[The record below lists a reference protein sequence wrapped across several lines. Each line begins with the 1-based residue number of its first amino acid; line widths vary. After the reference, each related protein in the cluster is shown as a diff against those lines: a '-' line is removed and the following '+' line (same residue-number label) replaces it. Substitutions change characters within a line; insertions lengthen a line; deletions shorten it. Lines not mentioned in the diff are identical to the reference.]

1 MKTKPKKPK
10 QYKDKICAQCGEKF
24 TPVKYLQKVCGP
36 RCAIDFNRAA
46 KARQE
51 EKERKTK
58 LKIRKLA
65 VKPLR
70 YFINQAQT
78 EFNSYIRERDA
89 AEPCISCGRYH
100 DGQYH
105 AGHYRTVGSNPE
117 LRFDEDNCHKQ
128 CSACN
133 NHLSGNLAEYKPRLI
148 VKIGQ
153 ARFDRLIGPPPK
165 VAKPTR
171 HDYEHIRDTY
181 KAKRKALK
189 QEKAA

>member
-10 QYKDKICAQCGEKF
+10 HYKDKVCAQCGKTF

-36 RCAIDFNRAA
+36 RCAIDYNRAA

-148 VKIGQ
+148 AKIGQ
-153 ARFDRLIGPPPK
+153 ARFDRLVGPPPK

-171 HDYEHIRDTY
+171 SDYEHIRDTY
-181 KAKRKALK
+181 KAKCKALK
-189 QEKAA
+189 KEKAA